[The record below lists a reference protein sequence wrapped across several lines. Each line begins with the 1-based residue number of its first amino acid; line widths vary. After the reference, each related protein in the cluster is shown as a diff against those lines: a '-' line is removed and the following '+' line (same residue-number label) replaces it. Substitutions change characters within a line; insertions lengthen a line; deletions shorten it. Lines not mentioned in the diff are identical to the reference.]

1 MKANIQFR
9 SIVFLLL
16 SVFLMSSTYAQETKK
31 ERIRLNAG
39 YVHVIDH
46 EHYLNVKASARVD
59 RQTVEVADAELLV
72 SQELEDGEI
81 ELGTVKTNARG
92 TCKFVIEDVS
102 SLKPD
107 EEGVYHL
114 TVSFAGNEQFKRGS
128 KEVSFRMADISAELV
143 TKDSVNYVAARIT
156 DKQLDSAIA
165 EVPLTVQ
172 VDRLFK
178 PLKIEKDFFMTDD
191 EGAIEVAIPDG
202 IPGVDGKLQLEVVLN
217 ENDDYGT
224 VKRILPAQIGT
235 IIEDESTFDQRTM
248 WSPRGKTPIFLLA
261 VTYSFGFVVWG
272 IFVYLFFNLIK
283 IYKS

>member
-1 MKANIQFR
+1 MKATIQFR
-9 SIVFLLL
+9 LIVFLLL
-16 SVFLMSSTYAQETKK
+16 SVFLMTGAYAQDTKK

-46 EHYLNVKASARVD
+46 EHYLNVKASARVN
-59 RQTVEVADAELLV
+59 RQTVEVSDAELLV
-72 SQELEDGEI
+72 SQELEDGEV
-81 ELGTVKTNARG
+81 ELGTLKTNARG
-92 TCKFVIEDVS
+92 MGKFVIEDFG
-102 SLKPD
+102 SLKAD

-114 TVSFAGNEQFKRGS
+114 TVSFAGNDQFKRGS
-128 KEVSFRMADISAELV
+128 REVSFRMADISAELV

-156 DKQLDSAIA
+156 DAQLDSAIA

-178 PLKIEKDFFMTDD
+178 PLKIEKDFFMTDED
-191 EGAIEVAIPDG
+191 GEIEVAIPDG
-202 IPGVDGKLQLEVVLN
+202 IPGVDGNLQLEVVLN

-248 WSPRGKTPIFLLA
+248 WSPRGKTPVFLLA